1 MAEGNAGLQPNLFA
15 RCAARAATVIAIVM
29 SLFYIYT
36 SVFGVLE
43 AWRFRSIHVI
53 FILLLANL
61 IPKNM
66 PKRAT
71 WLYQSAALALSLFV
85 SVYMLIDYRNIIY
98 REVAPNTMDK
108 VVMVILVVL
117 MLDIARRWIGNSM
130 AVVAAVFFLYAL
142 FGYIL
147 PGKLAAPMFSL
158 KRLTAQFFNS
168 TNGLMG
174 STTGVAATS
183 VIMFIIFGAMLNL
196 SGGSKFFNDI
206 AILATRK
213 LRGGPAKAA
222 VICCALIGMIQ
233 GNAVSNVVTT
243 GTFTIPLME
252 HSGYSKEYSAGV
264 VATAATG
271 GMIMPPVMG
280 AAAFLVAEYVGVSY
294 GYVVRCAIIPACLYY
309 LGVFMMVHLHAVKL
323 DLKVENLKLSL
334 DRKHLI
340 WMGIT
345 CVLPLITLIYM
356 ILAGYSAQ
364 RSATFSIFVLL
375 LIWLVRPVER
385 LSLKSFLKSM
395 EEGSKGMITVSA
407 ACITACIVVA
417 SVSVTGFATKIAT
430 LVSLLGAN
438 VWLVLILAMI
448 VCIIFG
454 MGLPVS
460 ASYVIA
466 AVTLGGILGKVGI
479 ETLNAHMY
487 LMYFA
492 TFSAITPPVA
502 LASYAAAGIAKTSP
516 NAVGLQAVKIALPA
530 FIIPYVFAFG
540 PELLMQGSPL
550 GIILAVVSSS
560 VGIIA
565 FAAAM
570 EGYCFTTV
578 KPVFRILFGVAS
590 LLLIIV
596 GSITDLVGAVI
607 FVAMMVINFLEA
619 RKDKRGPAHAS

>member
-1 MAEGNAGLQPNLFA
+1 
-15 RCAARAATVIAIVM
+15 
-29 SLFYIYT
+29 
-36 SVFGVLE
+36 
-43 AWRFRSIHVI
+43 
-53 FILLLANL
+53 
-61 IPKNM
+61 
-66 PKRAT
+66 
-71 WLYQSAALALSLFV
+71 
-85 SVYMLIDYRNIIY
+85 
-98 REVAPNTMDK
+98 
-108 VVMVILVVL
+108 
-117 MLDIARRWIGNSM
+117 
-130 AVVAAVFFLYAL
+130 
-142 FGYIL
+142 
-147 PGKLAAPMFSL
+147 
-158 KRLTAQFFNS
+158 
-168 TNGLMG
+168 
-174 STTGVAATS
+174 
-183 VIMFIIFGAMLNL
+183 
-196 SGGSKFFNDI
+196 
-206 AILATRK
+206 
-213 LRGGPAKAA
+213 
-222 VICCALIGMIQ
+222 
-233 GNAVSNVVTT
+233 
-243 GTFTIPLME
+243 
-252 HSGYSKEYSAGV
+252 
-264 VATAATG
+264 
-271 GMIMPPVMG
+271 
-280 AAAFLVAEYVGVSY
+280 
-294 GYVVRCAIIPACLYY
+294 
-309 LGVFMMVHLHAVKL
+309 
-323 DLKVENLKLSL
+323 
-334 DRKHLI
+334 
-340 WMGIT
+340 
-345 CVLPLITLIYM
+345 
-356 ILAGYSAQ
+356 
-364 RSATFSIFVLL
+364 
-375 LIWLVRPVER
+375 
-385 LSLKSFLKSM
+385 
-395 EEGSKGMITVSA
+395 MITVSA

>member
-1 MAEGNAGLQPNLFA
+1 MAEEKTVPQVSVFA
-15 RCAARAATVIAIVM
+15 KTAAKVATVIAIIM

-43 AWRFRSIHVI
+43 AWRFRSIHII
-53 FILLLANL
+53 FILFLANL

-66 PKRAT
+66 PQRLR
-71 WLYQSAALALSLFV
+71 WLYQSVSLILALFV
-85 SVYMLIDYRNIIY
+85 SCYMVIDYQNIIF
-98 REVAPNTMDK
+98 REISPNTMDR
-108 VVMVILVVL
+108 VVMTILVILV
-117 MLDIARRWIGNSM
+117 LDIARRWIGTPM
-130 AVVAAVFFLYAL
+130 AVVGAVVFLYAL
-142 FGYIL
+142 FGYLL
-147 PGKLAAPMFSL
+147 PGKLAAPMFSYG
-158 KRLTAQFFNS
+158 RLTAQFFNS

-206 AILATRK
+206 AILATRR

-252 HSGYSKEYSAGV
+252 HAGYSKDYSAGV

-294 GYVVRCAIIPACLYY
+294 SYVVKCAIIPACLYY
-309 LGVFMMVHLHAVKL
+309 FGVFMMVHLHAVKL
-323 DLKVENLKLSL
+323 DLKIDKLALSL

-345 CVLPLITLIYM
+345 CVIPLITLIYM

-375 LIWLVRPVER
+375 AIWLIRPVER
-385 LSLKSFLKSM
+385 LNIKSFFKSM
-395 EEGSKGMITVSA
+395 EDGSKGMITVSA

-417 SVSVTGFATKIAT
+417 GVSVTGFATKIAT
-430 LVSLLGAN
+430 LVSLMGAN

-466 AVTLGGILGKVGI
+466 AVTLGGIMSKVGI
-479 ETLNAHMY
+479 DQLNAHMY

-502 LASYAAAGIAKTSP
+502 LASYAAAGIAKSSP
-516 NAVGLQAVKIALPA
+516 NTVGLQAVKIALPA

-540 PELLMQGSPL
+540 PELLMQGEL
-550 GIILAVVSSS
+550 INIIQAVVTSSL
-560 VGIIA
+560 GIIA
-565 FAAAM
+565 FAVAM

-578 KPVFRILFGVAS
+578 KPVFRLLFGAAS

-596 GSITDLVGAVI
+596 GSMTDLVGVII
-607 FVAMMVINFLEA
+607 FVVMIAVNLMIA
-619 RKDKRGPAHAS
+619 RKHKGGNAHAA

>member
-1 MAEGNAGLQPNLFA
+1 MAEKSETLQTNSFA
-15 RCAARAATVIAIVM
+15 KTAARIATVIAIIM

-36 SVFGVLE
+36 SVTGVLE
-43 AWRFRSIHVI
+43 AWRFRSIHII
-53 FILLLANL
+53 FILFLANL

-66 PKRAT
+66 PQRLR
-71 WLYQSAALALSLFV
+71 WLYQSISLALSLFV
-85 SVYMLIDYRNIIY
+85 SCYMVIEYENIIF
-98 REVAPNTMDK
+98 REISPNTMDK
-108 VVMVILVVL
+108 VVMTILVILV
-117 MLDIARRWIGNSM
+117 LDIARRWIGTPM
-130 AVVAAVFFLYAL
+130 AIVGGVFFLYAL
-142 FGYIL
+142 FGYLL
-147 PGKLAAPMFSL
+147 PGKLAAPRFSYG
-158 KRLTAQFFNS
+158 RLTAQFFNS

-252 HSGYSKEYSAGV
+252 RAGYSKDYSAGV

-294 GYVVRCAIIPACLYY
+294 SYVVKCAIIPACLYY
-309 LGVFMMVHLHAVKL
+309 FGVFMMVHLHAIKL
-323 DLKVENLKLSL
+323 DLKIDELSL
-334 DRKHLI
+334 SLNRKELV

-345 CVLPLITLIYM
+345 CGVPLATLIYM

-375 LIWLVRPVER
+375 FIWLIRPVER
-385 LSLKSFLKSM
+385 LNIKSFLRSM

-417 SVSVTGFATKIAT
+417 GVSVTGFATKIAT
-430 LVSLLGAN
+430 LVSLMGAN

-479 ETLNAHMY
+479 EQLNAHMY

-502 LASYAAAGIAKTSP
+502 LASYAAAGIAKSSP
-516 NAVGLQAVKIALPA
+516 NTVGLQAVKIALPA

-540 PELLMQGSPL
+540 PELLMQGETL
-550 GIILAVVSSS
+550 DIIQAVVTSSL
-560 VGIIA
+560 GIIA
-565 FAAAM
+565 FAVAM

-578 KPVFRILFGVAS
+578 KPLFRILFGAS
-590 LLLIIV
+590 ALLLIIV
-596 GSITDLVGAVI
+596 GSMTDLIGVVI
-607 FVAMMVINFLEA
+607 FAAMMVLNLTMA
-619 RKDKRGPAHAS
+619 RKNKGSDMHVT

>member
-1 MAEGNAGLQPNLFA
+1 MAEVNTSLQPDLFSK
-15 RCAARAATVIAIVM
+15 CAARAATVIAIIM

-36 SVFGVLE
+36 SVTGVLE

-66 PKRAT
+66 PKRMT
-71 WLYQSAALALSLFV
+71 WLYQSVTLALSLFV
-85 SVYMLIDYRNIIY
+85 SAYMLIDYRGITF

-108 VVMVILVVL
+108 LVMTVLVILI
-117 MLDIARRWIGNSM
+117 LDAARRWIGNSM
-130 AVVAAVFFLYAL
+130 AIVAAVFFLYAL
-142 FGYIL
+142 FGYVL
-147 PGKLAAPMFSL
+147 PGKLAAPMFSY

-252 HSGYSKEYSAGV
+252 RSGYSKEYSAGV

-294 GYVVRCAIIPACLYY
+294 GYVVKCAIIPACLYY

-323 DLKVENLKLSL
+323 DLKVEDLKLSL
-334 DRKHLI
+334 NRKQLI
-340 WMGIT
+340 WMGVT
-345 CVLPLITLIYM
+345 CVLPLGTLIYM

-375 LIWLVRPVER
+375 IIWLIRPVDR
-385 LSLKSFLKSM
+385 LTVKSFLNAM
-395 EEGSKGMITVSA
+395 EDGSKGMITVSA

-466 AVTLGGILGKVGI
+466 AVTLGSILSKVGI
-479 ETLNAHMY
+479 DPLNAHMY

-516 NAVGLQAVKIALPA
+516 NAVGIQAVKIALPA

-540 PELLMQGSPL
+540 PELLMQGTPVK
-550 GIILAVVSSS
+550 IILAVVSSV
-560 VGIIA
+560 VGIVS

-570 EGYCFTTV
+570 EGHLFTAV
-578 KPVFRILFGVAS
+578 KPVFRILFGAAS

-596 GSITDLVGAVI
+596 GTETDLIGAVI
-607 FVAMMVINFLEA
+607 FIVVAVINFMGSRRHKAGET
-619 RKDKRGPAHAS
+619 HAD

>member
-1 MAEGNAGLQPNLFA
+1 MAEGTTALQPTLFEK
-15 RCAARAATVIAIVM
+15 CTARAAAVIAIMM

-53 FILLLANL
+53 FILFLANL

-71 WLYQSAALALSLFV
+71 WLYQSVTLLLAVFV
-85 SVYMLIDYRNIIY
+85 SAYMLIDYRNIIF
-98 REVAPNTMDK
+98 REISPNTLDK
-108 VVMVILVVL
+108 VVMTILVILV
-117 MLDIARRWIGNSM
+117 LDIARRWIGNSM
-130 AVVAAVFFLYAL
+130 AIVAAVFFLYSL
-142 FGYIL
+142 FGYLL
-147 PGKLAAPMFSL
+147 PGKLAAPLFSYR
-158 KRLTAQFFNS
+158 RLTAQFFNS

-196 SGGSKFFNDI
+196 SGGSRFFNDL
-206 AILATRK
+206 AILATRR

-252 HSGYSKEYSAGV
+252 RSGYSKEYSAGV

-294 GYVVRCAIIPACLYY
+294 GYVVKCAIIPACLYY
-309 LGVFMMVHLHAVKL
+309 FGVFMMVHLHAIKL
-323 DLKVENLKLSL
+323 NLKVDDLKLSL
-334 DRKHLI
+334 ERKQLI

-375 LIWLVRPVER
+375 VIWLIRPVDR
-385 LSLKSFLKSM
+385 LNLKSFLKSM
-395 EEGSKGMITVSA
+395 EDGSKGMITVSA

-417 SVSVTGFATKIAT
+417 GVSVTGFATKIAT
-430 LVSLLGAN
+430 LVTLMGAS
-438 VWLVLILAMI
+438 VWVVLILAMI

-466 AVTLGGILGKVGI
+466 AVTLGGILSKVGI
-479 ETLNAHMY
+479 AQLNAHMY

-516 NAVGLQAVKIALPA
+516 NTVGLQAVKIALPA

-540 PELLMQGSPL
+540 SELLMQGTPQ
-550 GIILAVVSSS
+550 GIILAVISSS
-560 VGIIA
+560 AGVIA

-570 EGYCFTTV
+570 EGYLFTAV
-578 KPVFRILFGVAS
+578 KPVFRILFGAAS

-596 GSITDLVGAVI
+596 GSKTDLIGAAI
-607 FVAMMVINFLEA
+607 FIVMTAVNFLEA
-619 RKDKRGPAHAS
+619 RRKRTGGAHAN